1 MTNKYTEI
9 EGQGV
14 VDFDAIAKDYAACPT
29 PLKYLISPDISTPSC
44 GSGSL
49 TESLKN
55 NKSPALPSK
64 EKRGFKRK
72 SNSDAQSPTKSSKEK
87 TDSKKK
93 CLFRC

>member
-44 GSGSL
+44 DSGSPA
-49 TESLKN
+49 ESLKN

-72 SNSDAQSPTKSSKEK
+72 SDSGAQSPTKSSKEK